1 MKRTQELTMT
11 GAERALYAA
20 TLEFALHV
28 VKMSEAEAQEAAV
41 NKIYATTN
49 TNTSKAQTRTNAIVT
64 GKQIGRAHV

>member
-28 VKMSEAEAQEAAV
+28 VKMSEAEAREAAV
-41 NKIYATTN
+41 NKIL
-49 TNTSKAQTRTNAIVT
+49 KTRSLT
-64 GKQIGRAHV
+64 KRLSYRY